1 MVPSFTR
8 LEDPIVL
15 LLLLITFMP
24 FLIHDNSIV
33 VSTAKEA
40 EANQITNSSIS
51 MQWILHRLK
60 FLNIGFDLPMLLTNN

>member
-8 LEDPIVL
+8 FRRPYRTLALADNVHAFPY
-15 LLLLITFMP
+15 
-24 FLIHDNSIV
+24 HDNSIV